1 MAATTYKQKDL
12 ENPAVI
18 KAVAD
23 AANLWSL
30 RCAEAFAKKGDW
42 GSCVLGAGIGVWMV
56 PAGKRTAVETILIHP
71 PHTAGQGSCSW
82 ETSTDEVIA
91 SLKVAGIDAHY
102 VCGHLD

>member
-1 MAATTYKQKDL
+1 MPKTYKQKDL
-12 ENPAVI
+12 EKLSTIIAVS
-18 KAVAD
+18 D
-23 AANLWSL
+23 AARLWSF
-30 RCAEAFAKKGDW
+30 RCAQEFAKKGDW

-56 PAGKRTAVETILIHP
+56 PTGKRKAEEVILIHP

-102 VCGHLD
+102 ICGHLD